1 MEAICYDDKNLKFG
15 AGMKRAQIS
24 IMTLLAGLGENV
36 S

>member
-1 MEAICYDDKNLKFG
+1 MEAICYDDKNLKFR

-24 IMTLLAGLGENV
+24 IMTLLGGLGVYV